1 MRGIIGIVFVM
12 VCVFGGYIASGG
24 KFDVIFKALP
34 YELTIIFG
42 GAIGALI
49 IGNPGYVI
57 KGAFGG
63 IKKTVAPNGRTKTLA
78 TFFVCSSPLLKRR
91 AFS

>member
-12 VCVFGGYIASGG
+12 VCVFGGYVASGG

-34 YELTIIFG
+34 YELTIIFD

-57 KGAFGG
+57 KGTLGG
-63 IKKTVAPNGRTKTLA
+63 IKKDLWRSKME
-78 TFFVCSSPLLKRR
+78 RR
-91 AFS
+91 RF